1 MMQSGSSRWVLVF
14 SSLGHAYMH
23 MLTAFFFVLALALER
38 TWNMPYHELV
48 RLWALG
54 ALMVGAAA
62 IPAGWLADRWSAPG
76 MLVVMFFGMGLA
88 CFACAFSDS
97 SFSLMLGLTFLGLF
111 AAIYHPVGIP
121 WLVRS
126 VTAGGKALG
135 VNGIFG
141 GLGVAFAGTVA
152 GLLVDSLGWRAAFAV
167 PGLACVATG
176 VVMLWAWRKGFLPEG
191 RQSVSTGRDLGRAAL
206 LKVFA
211 ALMLGMFCLGFIYQA
226 CLTAFPK
233 LFDLRL
239 GDLTGEG
246 TLGVGM
252 LVTFV
257 YGVSAV
263 FQVIGG
269 HLADRYS
276 LKWIYLGGFA
286 LQVPLLFALS
296 QLSGISMVAGATLT
310 VLVMTASQP
319 AESMLLSRYSP
330 AAYQGL
336 AFGVKFVLAFGAA
349 PLAISLVSWLLAG
362 PGGGAQLFVAL
373 AALSGLGVI
382 AVWTLPRD
390 VPRGVAPG

>member
-1 MMQSGSSRWVLVF
+1 MQRGSSKWVLVF

-38 TWNMPYHELV
+38 TWSIPYHELV
-48 RLWALG
+48 RLWTLG
-54 ALMVGAAA
+54 ALLVGVAA

-76 MLVVMFFGMGLA
+76 MLVLMFFGMGLA
-88 CFACAFSDS
+88 CFGCALSDTPRA
-97 SFSLMLGLTFLGLF
+97 LMVGLSFLGLF
-111 AAIYHPVGIP
+111 SAIYHPVGIP

-141 GLGVAFAGTVA
+141 GLGVAFAGTTA
-152 GLLVDSLGWRAAFAV
+152 GLLVDHMGWRAAFAV
-167 PGLACVATG
+167 PGLACVTTG
-176 VVMLWAWRKGFLPEG
+176 LMMIWAWRRGLLPEG
-191 RQSVSTGRDLGRAAL
+191 RQLEPRTGDLGRKGL
-206 LKVFA
+206 LRVIIV
-211 ALMLGMFCLGFIYQA
+211 MMIGMFCLGFIYQA
-226 CLTAFPK
+226 CQAAFPK

-239 GDLTGEG
+239 GSLVGEG

-252 LVTFV
+252 LVTVV
-257 YGVSAV
+257 YGVSAI
-263 FQVIGG
+263 FQVVGG

-286 LQVPLLFALS
+286 LQVPLLFGLS
-296 QLSGISMVAGATLT
+296 QISGIPLVAGATLT

-330 AAYQGL
+330 AAYQGF

-349 PLAISLVSWLLAG
+349 PLAISLVSYLFSGA
-362 PGGGAQLFVAL
+362 GGGARVFVAL
-373 AALSGLGVI
+373 AAISLLGAF
-382 AVWTLPRD
+382 AVWMLPSD
-390 VPRGVAPG
+390 TPRRMAAV

>member
-1 MMQSGSSRWVLVF
+1 MQGQGSKWVLVF

-38 TWNMPYHELV
+38 SWSIPYHELV
-48 RLWALG
+48 RLWTLG
-54 ALMVGAAA
+54 ALLVGVAA

-76 MLVVMFFGMGLA
+76 MLVVMFFGLGLA
-88 CFACAFSDS
+88 CFGCAMSDS
-97 SFSLMLGLTFLGLF
+97 PSTLMVGLSFLGLF

-126 VTAGGKALG
+126 VTQGGKALG

-152 GLLVDSLGWRAAFAV
+152 GLLVDHLGWRAAFTV
-167 PGLACVATG
+167 PGLACTG
-176 VVMLWAWRKGFLPEG
+176 TGLLMAWAWRRGRFPEARRAEARVGNLDSGGFL
-191 RQSVSTGRDLGRAAL
+191 
-206 LKVFA
+206 KVA
-211 ALMLGMFCLGFIYQA
+211 IVMMIGMFCLGFIYQA
-226 CLTAFPK
+226 CQAAFPK

-239 GDLTGEG
+239 GSAVGEG

-252 LVTFV
+252 LVTVV

-286 LQVPLLFALS
+286 LQVPMLFALS
-296 QLSGISMVAGATLT
+296 QVSGISLVTGATLT

-330 AAYQGL
+330 AAYQGF

-349 PLAISLVSWLLAG
+349 PLAISLVSWLFAG
-362 PGGGAQLFVAL
+362 PGGGARVFVVLAAFSLLGAL
-373 AALSGLGVI
+373 AVAM
-382 AVWTLPRD
+382 LPPDHSRKAAA
-390 VPRGVAPG
+390 G